1 MFITR
6 ALLSLALAVSFPPT
20 IAAQFTTS
28 LLTPNTKTTI
38 QLRNQD
44 GTASA
49 LPSSSKTFQSTTD
62 IVVARNVE
70 DPDYFPTWIGKAC
83 PGAQKY
89 NLEVPEDWA
98 WGKAFEAKVN
108 IWYLEGLPGK
118 PKNGKG
124 PRTCGRV
131 ACRGDTA
138 IYWCN
143 NDVESKKSSS

>member
-20 IAAQFTTS
+20 ITAQFTTS
-28 LLTPNTKTTI
+28 LLTPNAQTTV
-38 QLRNQD
+38 QLRNQN

-70 DPDYFPTWIGKAC
+70 DPDDLLPTWIGKAC
-83 PGAQKY
+83 PGAQKH
-89 NLEVPEDWA
+89 NFEVTEDWA
-98 WGKAFEAKVN
+98 WGSAFEAKVN
-108 IWYLEGLPGK
+108 IWYLEGVPGK

-124 PRTCGRV
+124 PRNCGRV
-131 ACRGDTA
+131 ACGGDSA

-143 NDVESKKSSS
+143 NDWR